1 MDNIKVY
8 NENKTEELQSYD
20 LSLGYLI
27 DDILV
32 INHEE
37 IIGQEEEGHYE
48 TVAEYENG
56 GKDVQWIID
65 KPYIEHKE
73 AWIESIPIKVYIEY
87 TQSQIRKQTIEKDI
101 SEIKEELAKT
111 DYKTLKYVDGL
122 YTEEE
127 YEPIKTYRQELRNQI
142 NLLEEELNEL

>member
-1 MDNIKVY
+1 MNDIKVY
-8 NENKTEELQSYD
+8 NKNKTEELQSYD

-37 IIGQEEEGHYE
+37 IVGQEEEGHYE

-56 GKDVQWIID
+56 GKDVQWIVD

-73 AWIESIPIKVYIEY
+73 AWIENIPIKVYIEY
-87 TQSQIRKQTIEKDI
+87 TQSQIRKNAIEKNI

-111 DYKTLKYVDGL
+111 DYKTLKYVEGL

-127 YEPIKTYRQELRNQI
+127 YLPIKKYRQTLRDQI
-142 NLLEEELNEL
+142 NSLEEELNEL